1 MLAIEDLSFRYG
13 KETVLEGL
21 SFVFSEGSITGL
33 TGTSGVGKTTLLHL
47 LCGLKKPSGG
57 RVNNTLKT
65 AVIFQEPRLFPWLTA
80 YENVLAV
87 CHDKEKAERALS
99 LLFPDETV
107 GGKYPDELSGGM
119 KQRVSIARALAYE
132 PELLILDEPFKG
144 LDAETKRRTIHTV
157 FHSRPGT
164 TFLLVSHEAED
175 LALCDSVLRLSG
187 KPADRLELEKR

>member
-21 SFVFSEGSITGL
+21 SFVFPEESITGL
-33 TGTSGVGKTTLLHL
+33 TGASGVGKTTLLHL

-99 LLFPDETV
+99 LLFPGETV

>member
-21 SFVFSEGSITGL
+21 SFVFPEESITGL
-33 TGTSGVGKTTLLHL
+33 TGASGVGKTTLLHL

-99 LLFPDETV
+99 LLFPGETV
-107 GGKYPDELSGGM
+107 VGKYPDELSGGM

>member
-21 SFVFSEGSITGL
+21 SFVFPEGSITGL
-33 TGTSGVGKTTLLHL
+33 TGASGVGKTTLLHL

-87 CHDKEKAERALS
+87 CHDKAKAERALS

>member
-21 SFVFSEGSITGL
+21 SFVFPEESITGL
-33 TGTSGVGKTTLLHL
+33 TGASGVGKTTLLHL

-107 GGKYPDELSGGM
+107 VGKYPDELSGGM

-164 TFLLVSHEAED
+164 TVLLVSHEAAD

>member
-21 SFVFSEGSITGL
+21 SFVFPEESITGL
-33 TGTSGVGKTTLLHL
+33 TGASGVGKTTLLHL

-107 GGKYPDELSGGM
+107 VGKYPDELSGGM

-164 TFLLVSHEAED
+164 TFLLVSHEAAD

>member
-21 SFVFSEGSITGL
+21 SFVFPEESITGL
-33 TGTSGVGKTTLLHL
+33 TGASGVGKTTLLHL

-99 LLFPDETV
+99 LLFPGETV

-157 FHSRPGT
+157 FHRRPGT

>member
-21 SFVFSEGSITGL
+21 SFVFPEESITGL
-33 TGTSGVGKTTLLHL
+33 TGASGVGKTTLLHL

-57 RVNNTLKT
+57 RVNNTLNT

-99 LLFPDETV
+99 LLFPGETV

-132 PELLILDEPFKG
+132 PEFLILDEPFKG
-144 LDAETKRRTIHTV
+144 LDAETKQRTIHTV

>member
-21 SFVFSEGSITGL
+21 SFVFPEESITGL
-33 TGTSGVGKTTLLHL
+33 TGASGVGKTTLLHL

-80 YENVLAV
+80 YENVLDV

-107 GGKYPDELSGGM
+107 VGKYPDELSGGM